1 MNGEVTDNYSVQA
14 SQSWVDKARH
24 GVISSI
30 LYTQQG
36 LQWTKN
42 QVAGMNT
49 AAHDQA
55 TGQYTA
61 GSQQYHGGAANGTS
75 AGVHA
80 GQYTAPSYV
89 PPDASNTAQYSA
101 PAGSTAGNPAASSG
115 INPAYNRVYNAS
127 SGGR

>member
-1 MNGEVTDNYSVQA
+1 MTGEVTDNYSVQA
-14 SQSWVDKARH
+14 GQSWVDKARH
-24 GVISSI
+24 GVISS
-30 LYTQQG
+30 LSYTQQG

-49 AAHDQA
+49 AAHSQA
-55 TGQYTA
+55 GQYTA
-61 GSQQYHGGAANGTS
+61 GSQQYHGGAISDTS

-80 GQYTAPSYV
+80 GQYTAPAYV

-101 PAGSTAGNPAASSG
+101 PVGSTAGNSAASSG

-127 SGGR
+127 SSDR